1 MMNADRIKH
10 CRLFKGDMDVPQFR
24 NTNLQYAFYA
34 EAFYCDEERENAREA
49 AADAAFYK
57 VDFSAYGGIPTPLL
71 NQLFSVWMNKL
82 AGSSHPEVVIPGF
95 HNIFMYA
102 YLHADRLQHCRLYD
116 GEREPDMEIG
126 FDEYYFAMAEKFY
139 VREAGTEK
147 EQDALRAV
155 HSLHL
160 EDLAGEVPIELV
172 AQLYAT
178 CDHVLQRGSWQGV
191 SPEHVAKRFR
201 EDFFPK
207 YLSLKL

>member
-1 MMNADRIKH
+1 MINKERLTH
-10 CRLFKGDMDVPQFR
+10 CRLYKGDMDVSHFR
-24 NTNLQYAFYA
+24 NTNLQYAYYA
-34 EAFYCDEERENAREA
+34 EGFYCDEEREHGNEA

-57 VDFSAYGGIPTPLL
+57 VDFSAYEGIPTPLL

-95 HNIFMYA
+95 HNIFMFA

-139 VREAGTEK
+139 VKEAGSEA

-155 HSLHL
+155 RSLHL
-160 EDLAGEVPIELV
+160 EDLAREVPIELV
-172 AQLYAT
+172 AQLFSA

-201 EDFFPK
+201 EWFFPK
-207 YLSLKL
+207 YLSIE